1 MAKLGT
7 PAGVAMYVGAVLG
20 PGVLALPALAVR
32 TAGPASILS
41 WAGLLAVSGPI
52 AAAFAALGARYP
64 DGGGVASFVRRALG
78 PRAAAA
84 VGWWFYLVV
93 PVGTVAG
100 AVVGAQYVGLGGY
113 PGTVATAALLLAA
126 AFAAN
131 ALGLRLS
138 GALQTALVAVLVALL
153 VVAVTVA
160 APDARAANLTP
171 FAPHGA
177 GSVLSAAGVLFFGFA
192 GWEAGTHLSAE
203 FRDPRRTLPRVTALA
218 LVAVTVLYLGLAL
231 VTVTVLGP
239 AAGRTPVPLTVLLAH
254 GIGPAARPV
263 TAVAAVLLAFGAINT
278 YLASAARLGAA
289 LARDGALPHAL
300 AGTPRRS
307 LTLLAV
313 LTAAV
318 LGADAYLRLPLDTLL
333 RATAACL
340 AAVVTAGMLAAAL
353 LLPRRTPTWYGALVG
368 GAATL
373 AVLAATGP
381 LLAYPVVVGVAGAAF
396 HHAHRAKR
404 ARRTHPDRRT
414 STAGPVR

>member
-1 MAKLGT
+1 MAKLGA

-32 TAGPASILS
+32 AAGPASILS

-100 AVVGAQYVGLGGY
+100 AVVGAQYVGIGGHI
-113 PGTVATAALLLAA
+113 GTVVTAALLLAA

-131 ALGLRLS
+131 AAGLRLS
-138 GALQTALVAVLVALL
+138 GAVQTVLVGVLIALL
-153 VVAVTVA
+153 VAGVAVA

-177 GSVLSAAGVLFFGFA
+177 GSVLAATGVLFFGFV

-203 FRDPRRTLPRVTALA
+203 FRDPRRHLPRVTALA
-218 LVAVTVLYLGLAL
+218 LAAVTVLYLGLAL
-231 VTVTVLGP
+231 ATVTVLGP
-239 AAGRTPVPLTVLLAH
+239 AGGRTPVPLTLLLAH

-263 TAVAAVLLAFGAINT
+263 TAVAAVLLSFGAINT

-289 LARDGALPHAL
+289 LARDGALPRRL
-300 AGTPRRS
+300 TGTPRRS
-307 LTLLAV
+307 LTALAV

-318 LGADAYLRLPLDTLL
+318 LAADAYLRLPLDTLL
-333 RATAACL
+333 RATTACL
-340 AAVVTAGMLAAAL
+340 AAVVLAGMLAAAL
-353 LLPRRTPTWYGALVG
+353 LLPRRGATWYGALVG

-381 LLAYPVVVGVAGAAF
+381 LLAYPLVVGVLGALLC
-396 HHAHRAKR
+396 RPRTRER
-404 ARRTHPDRRT
+404 ARTPAVVTRR
-414 STAGPVR
+414 